1 MGKSSIHQE
10 NEVAPESR
18 GASLD
23 LDAPLDDAPLDL
35 DAPPHLAVKSL
46 VAGGTPTAKIS
57 ARGYFVGID
66 GGGTKTQAIVM
77 DQSGQVLGEGASGAS
92 NPLRVGIDQAID
104 NVVSAAVQA
113 ARDARVRMDQV
124 TSAVAALAG
133 ISHPIHFHAVKQA
146 LDRALGVK
154 DVELVTDAQAALV
167 GALDGEAG
175 VIIIAG
181 TGSIALGVN
190 RAGEMVRSGGWG
202 PELSDEGSG
211 YDIARRALRA
221 VAAEFDGRSPST
233 KLSELI
239 FRRLGVETAADLP
252 GVIYSSNRDP
262 VEIASLAELVTEAAE
277 AGDEVATSILAAAGT
292 ELGHLAVSVI
302 ERLRMAS
309 CVFRI
314 ALVGSV
320 FKAGDL
326 LISALK
332 TRVLAVAPSA
342 ELGPPLF
349 PPTVGAAR
357 LAQSLAETDGS
368 QTLADQI

>member
-1 MGKSSIHQE
+1 MRSISEIEEKQTDTQSEGAGLQSEAAGPNVEPQHGLRFIVTGKGG
-10 NEVAPESR
+10 AGSR
-18 GASLD
+18 
-23 LDAPLDDAPLDL
+23 
-35 DAPPHLAVKSL
+35 V
-46 VAGGTPTAKIS
+46 S
-57 ARGYFVGID
+57 AQDYYLGID
-66 GGGTKTQAIVM
+66 GGGTKTQAVVM
-77 DQSGQVLGEGASGAS
+77 SSSRQVLGEGTAGAS
-92 NPLRVGIDQAID
+92 NPLRVGIDQAMENIITAAAEAVEDAGLRID
-104 NVVSAAVQA
+104 KVA
-113 ARDARVRMDQV
+113 
-124 TSAVAALAG
+124 SAVVALAG

-154 DVELVTDAQAALV
+154 DLELVTDAEAALV
-167 GALDGEAG
+167 GALDGQPG
-175 VIIIAG
+175 VVIIAG

-233 KLSELI
+233 RLSDLI
-239 FRRLGVETAADLP
+239 LRRLGVETAADLP

-262 VEIASLAELVTEAAE
+262 VEIASLAELVSEAAE
-277 AGDEVATSILAAAGT
+277 SGDEVAGSILSAAGT

-309 CVFRI
+309 CAFRI

-320 FKAGDL
+320 FKAGEP

-332 TRVLAVAPSA
+332 ARVLGIAPNA
-342 ELGPPLF
+342 EFGQPLF

-357 LAQSLAETDGS
+357 LAQSLADAKS
-368 QTLADQI
+368 SKDAADQI

>member
-1 MGKSSIHQE
+1 
-10 NEVAPESR
+10 
-18 GASLD
+18 
-23 LDAPLDDAPLDL
+23 
-35 DAPPHLAVKSL
+35 
-46 VAGGTPTAKIS
+46 
-57 ARGYFVGID
+57 
-66 GGGTKTQAIVM
+66 
-77 DQSGQVLGEGASGAS
+77 
-92 NPLRVGIDQAID
+92 
-104 NVVSAAVQA
+104 VV
-113 ARDARVRMDQV
+113 
-124 TSAVAALAG
+124 ALAG

-146 LDRALGVK
+146 LDVALGVK
-154 DVELVTDAQAALV
+154 DLELVTDAQAALV
-167 GALDGEAG
+167 GALDGQPG
-175 VIIIAG
+175 VVIIAG

-221 VAAEFDGRSPST
+221 VAAAFDGRSPST

-262 VEIASLAELVTEAAE
+262 VEIASLAELVTEAAQ
-277 AGDEVATSILAAAGT
+277 AGDEVATLILSAAGT
-292 ELGHLAVSVI
+292 DLGHLAVSVI

-309 CVFRI
+309 CAFRI

-320 FKAGDL
+320 FKAGEPL
-326 LISALK
+326 MAALRK
-332 TRVLAVAPSA
+332 RVLAVAPNA

-357 LAQSLAETDGS
+357 LAQSLASPGSGKETPDR
-368 QTLADQI
+368 I

>member
-1 MGKSSIHQE
+1 MGKSISQQE
-10 NEVAPESR
+10 EKETESQSKDPTLNVAPHHALR
-18 GASLD
+18 LLVTGRTGAGARVS
-23 LDAPLDDAPLDL
+23 
-35 DAPPHLAVKSL
+35 
-46 VAGGTPTAKIS
+46 TA
-57 ARGYFVGID
+57 GYFLGVD
-66 GGGTKTQAIVM
+66 GGGTKTQAAVM
-77 DQSGQVLGEGASGAS
+77 DSSGRVLGEGASGAS
-92 NPLRVGIDQAID
+92 NPLRVGIDQAMENI
-104 NVVSAAVQA
+104 VSAAAQA
-113 ARDARVRMDQV
+113 SEDAGLRINQI
-124 TSAVAALAG
+124 TSAVVALAG

-154 DVELVTDAQAALV
+154 DIELVTDAQAALV
-167 GALDGEAG
+167 GALNGQAG
-175 VIIIAG
+175 VVIIAG

-190 RAGEMVRSGGWG
+190 RVGEMARSGGWG

-221 VAAEFDGRSPST
+221 VAAEFDGRSPTT

-262 VEIASLAELVTEAAE
+262 VEIASLAELVTEAAD
-277 AGDEVATSILAAAGT
+277 AGDEVAASILTGAGT

-309 CVFRI
+309 CIFRI

-332 TRVLAVAPSA
+332 TRVLAVAPNA
-342 ELGPPLF
+342 EFGPPLF

-357 LAQSLAETDGS
+357 LAQSLAEADGGETMS
-368 QTLADQI
+368 DQI

>member
-1 MGKSSIHQE
+1 MAKSISHHE
-10 NEVAPESR
+10 TNEMTPDSK
-18 GASLD
+18 GASLNSCS
-23 LDAPLDDAPLDL
+23 APHHAIRF
-35 DAPPHLAVKSL
+35 L
-46 VAGGTPTAKIS
+46 VSERRARATIS
-57 ARGYFVGID
+57 AQGYFMGID

-77 DQSGQVLGEGASGAS
+77 DQSSRVLGEASSGAS
-92 NPLRVGIDQAID
+92 NPLRVGLDQAID
-104 NVVSAAVQA
+104 NVVSAASQA
-113 ARDARVRMDQV
+113 ARDAGLRMEQV
-124 TSAVAALAG
+124 TSVVAALAG

-154 DVELVTDAQAALV
+154 ELELVTDAQAALV
-167 GALDGEAG
+167 GALDGQPG
-175 VIIIAG
+175 VVIIAG

-190 RAGEMVRSGGWG
+190 RAGEIVRSGGWG

-221 VAAEFDGRSPST
+221 VAAEFDGRSPRT

-277 AGDEVATSILAAAGT
+277 AGDEVASSILSGAGT

-302 ERLRMAS
+302 ERLRMAP
-309 CVFRI
+309 CTFRI

-320 FKAGDL
+320 FKAGDP
-326 LISALK
+326 LISSLK

-342 ELGPPLF
+342 EFGPPLF

-357 LAQSLAETDGS
+357 LAQSLAD
-368 QTLADQI
+368 DQE